1 MPAIAPMPRKDAIL
15 KIRLPDELKRDIE
28 AIAENRGESVAV
40 IVREAM
46 RLYMENHPELPRS
59 TGSYD
64 TINPLQSMPRAAEEG
79 KEYLPGASDAPPGTG
94 SRSANG

>member
-1 MPAIAPMPRKDAIL
+1 MKSDEPKKDKAIG
-15 KIRLPDELKRDIE
+15 IRLPLETFKKLKACADAERRSVSNYLLLLIERDLE
-28 AIAENRGESVAV
+28 ART
-40 IVREAM
+40 
-46 RLYMENHPELPRS
+46 